1 LPASPRR
8 NSRCDRRQSGRSSG
22 VEHNLAKVGVEGS
35 NPFARSRFPTENQHF
50 SRDARPFSGKAGFQN
65 KDRQRTL
72 QKQDMSTFEAW
83 EPPIV
88 SIASSDYDAN
98 IMGTPNRD
106 EAYDKLLTALLGRV
120 LDMLRFAEAK
130 NAALLAFASAWIV
143 GIVNLLSS
151 GKPIPP
157 GYHGVCLAAL
167 PLFIIAATVAIASL
181 LPKLQTSTFTGD
193 AKGQFQNLL
202 FFGDIADMT
211 VDGFR
216 NDVRDTYRQTDD
228 APTDAYLRD
237 LEAQI
242 AINSQI
248 ARRKHRMFNVGA
260 MAALIAIALFS
271 VPTVGVVLNAIG
283 GWISR

>member
-1 LPASPRR
+1 
-8 NSRCDRRQSGRSSG
+8 
-22 VEHNLAKVGVEGS
+22 
-35 NPFARSRFPTENQHF
+35 
-50 SRDARPFSGKAGFQN
+50 
-65 KDRQRTL
+65 
-72 QKQDMSTFEAW
+72 M
-83 EPPIV
+83 IV
-88 SIASSDYDAN
+88 STAFIDYAAN
-98 IMGTPNRD
+98 IMGTPNHD

-157 GYHGVCLAAL
+157 GYHYVTLAAL

-193 AKGQFQNLL
+193 PKGHFQNLL

-211 VDGFR
+211 VDGFKA
-216 NDVRDTYRQTDD
+216 DVRAAYRPTDD
-228 APTDAYLRD
+228 DNPTAAYLSD

-242 AINSQI
+242 AINSKI
-248 ARRKHRMFNVGA
+248 TRRKHRMFNFGA
-260 MAALIAIALFS
+260 VAALIAIALFS
-271 VPTVGVVLNAIG
+271 VPTVGAMLNAIG
-283 GWISR
+283 CWISR